1 MSINQKELDYELYRR
16 DKQVDVHYYR
26 AVTGNADSA
35 ATIYD
40 RLTKLEHGFDCSDVS
55 FETFKENYIFGQFQ
69 YTKDWIRFYAEKG
82 LRLKVND
89 LYLYLYKAES

>member
-1 MSINQKELDYELYRR
+1 MSINQEELDYELYRR

-26 AVTGNADSA
+26 AVTGNADPA
-35 ATIYD
+35 AAIYD
-40 RLTKLEHGFDCSDVS
+40 RLTKLENGFDCSDVS
-55 FETFKENYIFGQFQ
+55 FETFKENYVFGQFP